1 MMYEHL
7 RNELLLDLEQRFN
20 SQELDQ
26 IMTALDKVASNYTIT
41 ERETSLAVIDDEIP
55 KVVKLYLSS
64 KKLEGVSDNTIKMY
78 AGMLKVF
85 FRHVRRIPQEICTN
99 EIRLFLAEYQMQ
111 RGVSDRSLDKYRQV
125 LNCFFDWCLNEE
137 YISKNPCK
145 TIKEIKYEAEPRRSL
160 TRMQLE
166 QVRRA
171 CETKRD
177 LAIVDVLYSTGCRV
191 TELVNMRFWDIDTDR
206 GSVQI
211 LGKGKKHN
219 TVYLNDA
226 AKLSLQDYLATRK
239 GDSEYLFVSDRRP
252 HGQLTARSVQVMF
265 SDMSKRLNIKL
276 SPHIIRHTS
285 ATLAL
290 QSGMSITQVQKMLGH
305 ASVNT
310 TQIYAET
317 SQEDVAAAHKKYVI

>member
-1 MMYEHL
+1 MYEHL
-7 RNELLLDLEQRFN
+7 RNELTLELEQRFN
-20 SQELDQ
+20 SVDLEQ
-26 IMTALDKVASNYTIT
+26 IMTTLDRIAANYTIT
-41 ERETSLAVIDDEIP
+41 ERETSLAVLDDEVP
-55 KVVKLYLSS
+55 KLVRLYLSS
-64 KKLEGVSDNTIKMY
+64 KKLEGASDKTIGLY
-78 AGMLKVF
+78 ANRLRIF
-85 FRHVRRIPQEICTN
+85 FDYVRRVPQEVCTN

-111 RGVSDRSLDKYRQV
+111 RGISDRSLDKFRQV
-125 LNCFFDWCLNEE
+125 LNGFFDWCLNEE

-145 TIKEIKYEAEPRRSL
+145 NIKEIKFEVEPRHSL

-171 CETKRD
+171 CITKRD

-191 TELVNMRFWDIDTDR
+191 TELINMSFYDINADK
-206 GSVQI
+206 SSI
-211 LGKGKKHN
+211 NIIGKGKKHN

-226 AKLSLQDYLATRK
+226 AKLSLDDYLAERK
-239 GDSEYLFVSDRRP
+239 GDSKYLFVSDRAP
-252 HGQLTARSVQVMF
+252 YDKLSVRSVQHMF
-265 SDMSKRLNIKL
+265 SGIGKKLNIKL
-276 SPHIIRHTS
+276 TPHIIRHTS

-317 SQEDVAAAHKKYVI
+317 TQEDVAAAHKRYVI

>member
-1 MMYEHL
+1 MYEHL

-111 RGVSDRSLDKYRQV
+111 RGISDRSLDKYRQV

-191 TELVNMRFWDIDTDR
+191 SELVNMRFTDMDTNK
-206 GSVQI
+206 GTI
-211 LGKGKKHN
+211 EIIGKGKKHN
-219 TVYLNDA
+219 TVYLNDS
-226 AKLSLQDYLATRK
+226 AKLSLEEYLKERK
-239 GDSEYLFVSDRRP
+239 GDSEYLFISEYRP
-252 HGQLTARSVQVMF
+252 YNKLSTRSVEAMF
-265 SDMSKRLNIKL
+265 RDMSKKLNIKL
-276 SPHIIRHTS
+276 TPHILRHTS

-290 QSGMSITQVQKMLGH
+290 QSGMPITQVQKMLGH
-305 ASVNT
+305 SSVNT

-317 SQEDVAAAHKKYVI
+317 SQEDVAVSHKKYVI